1 MNNGKNIGMAL
12 FVGGIVLSI
21 FYGLYL
27 GFSDLINA
35 LDVITGFFIGMILIG
50 FSILVASIIYEQRR
64 DTKKMKEELRE
75 EDLKP

>member
-1 MNNGKNIGMAL
+1 MNNDKNIGMVL
-12 FVGGIVLSI
+12 FVGGLVLLI
-21 FYGLYL
+21 GYGLFL
-27 GFSDLINA
+27 GFSDLIEA

-50 FSILVASIIYEQRR
+50 FVILVVSIIFEQRR

>member
-12 FVGGIVLSI
+12 FVGGIVLFI

-50 FSILVASIIYEQRR
+50 FSILAASIIFEQRR